1 MIEDKSQE
9 ISCSNCK
16 TRVTPLWRRS
26 NDGSY
31 LCNACGLYY
40 KIHKSNRPHELKTE
54 SFRHRQRTRRSTSP
68 MEYCDR
74 SVSSERECVYE
85 SEKRYRREDDNFYD
99 TENRE
104 CVYDSEKRYK
114 REKECLFDKENRE
127 CVYDGEKRYKRE
139 EACLFDND
147 NREGTYDNQKKY
159 RKEEEKHFY
168 ENREG
173 TYDNQKKYRKEE
185 EKHFY
190 ENREGNYDNQKKYRK
205 EEEERN
211 FTDTNLYFSRSKKSD
226 RFFDKNFCD
235 SKDFTGKKN
244 DTVKKQ
250 NNEHLIES
258 PLINPA
264 IQKSMNPSLT
274 LGNKKHNSNEYKYK
288 SSNYSDDQDI
298 HTEYPTKEYKDF
310 NKEFTK
316 EYTKEYIKDYSKDY
330 SKGYLNDYTS
340 KDYITPLDVSHT
352 SLPLRISTTENIT
365 DDSYQYDRGLKRQCI
380 DVIDRFTKINKGES
394 VKYMKGGSKDYMN
407 CGDENTFYGDND
419 WNKKEWNGKFSRRD
433 MKRDEYIGEFSS
445 RDRNKED
452 YISDWKRDDN
462 KREDY
467 ISDWKRDDNK
477 REDYI
482 SDWKREDIQKDELER
497 KNTKNNKFIGS
508 VSRVEFEKS
517 TACINDLYKRV
528 NYDKEIE
535 YLDVLNNEKSFSE
548 EKEENEKY
556 FDELE
561 YLAASVLISFMK
573 NK

>member
-1 MIEDKSQE
+1 ED
-9 ISCSNCK
+9 
-16 TRVTPLWRRS
+16 
-26 NDGSY
+26 
-31 LCNACGLYY
+31 
-40 KIHKSNRPHELKTE
+40 
-54 SFRHRQRTRRSTSP
+54 
-68 MEYCDR
+68 
-74 SVSSERECVYE
+74 ER
-85 SEKRYRREDDNFYD
+85 N
-99 TENRE
+99 
-104 CVYDSEKRYK
+104 
-114 REKECLFDKENRE
+114 
-127 CVYDGEKRYKRE
+127 
-139 EACLFDND
+139 
-147 NREGTYDNQKKY
+147 
-159 RKEEEKHFY
+159 
-168 ENREG
+168 
-173 TYDNQKKYRKEE
+173 
-185 EKHFY
+185 FY
-190 ENREGNYDNQKKYRK
+190 ENREGNYDNQKKYRN

-288 SSNYSDDQDI
+288 SSNYSDDQDS

-310 NKEFTK
+310 TKEFTK
-316 EYTKEYIKDYSKDY
+316 EYTKEYIKDY

-433 MKRDEYIGEFSS
+433 MKRDEYISEFSS